1 MRQQERQRAGVSLR
15 TKYNT
20 CPSARTGSA
29 SLNYH
34 AGSLFTWFPAEGS
47 HIPSGVD
54 IAPGR
59 AAEVSYQFGK
69 SHHSTKINTTRE
81 NSHFLRGKVVIRP
94 GKGNTRRRPASIR
107 HEASPF
113 KGPKLRKPEKIP
125 ANRGGF

>member
-1 MRQQERQRAGVSLR
+1 MGVPLG

-47 HIPSGVD
+47 HIPSGAD

-59 AAEVSYQFGK
+59 AAGGELSLGK
-69 SHHSTKINTTRE
+69 SLYSRKINSTRE
-81 NSHFLRGKVVIRP
+81 KGLFLRGKNSLDSLAVATHVDPTR
-94 GKGNTRRRPASIR
+94 GNAI
-107 HEASPF
+107 
-113 KGPKLRKPEKIP
+113 
-125 ANRGGF
+125 